1 MIKNKK
7 SISWFFIPN
16 LTMTKWCI
24 EHALSE
30 IEKPT
35 AKDDF
40 QAFYWLWDSAK
51 TNQKYC
57 ELITMGDDI
66 DIRPS
71 TIWSILEMDQSETI
85 KASINGLSE
94 LEAIYEII
102 FKI

>member
-1 MIKNKK
+1 MIKNKM
-7 SISWFFIPN
+7 SISWFYIPNLTTHLN

-51 TNQKYC
+51 INQNYC
-57 ELITMGDDI
+57 ELITTGDDI

-71 TIWSILEMDQSETI
+71 TI
-85 KASINGLSE
+85 
-94 LEAIYEII
+94 
-102 FKI
+102 